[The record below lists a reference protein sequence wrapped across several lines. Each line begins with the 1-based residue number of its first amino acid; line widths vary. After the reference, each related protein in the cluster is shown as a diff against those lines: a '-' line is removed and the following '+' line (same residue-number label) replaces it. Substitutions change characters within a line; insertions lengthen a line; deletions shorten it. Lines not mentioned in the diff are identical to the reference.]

1 MAGYWMCGM
10 AGTGKST
17 IAQTVCLQ
25 LKRKGLLGGEFF
37 CSRQIEE
44 CHDYHKVIPTIAY
57 QLASCNA
64 EYQQALCDVLN
75 EDLQLAFKEPQYQVT
90 KLLIDPWKNAVK
102 GKKST
107 FLASVIVIDALDE
120 CRDISLVLE
129 FIVPAIKKQE
139 LPGLKFFLTSR
150 PEQHIKKH
158 FDLDTI
164 QQEGLYVQRFYLHNV
179 EKSIV
184 KKDISL
190 FLESGLIELGI
201 SKDKL
206 DILVE
211 RSGALFI
218 YAATLVKYLTSGGHR
233 ASSRLEKVLNVKG
246 SPDKIQTQ
254 MLDELY
260 TQILSDSLDKLS
272 PEEKDQSIKVI
283 HTAIM
288 TGTPV
293 SCQIIADLLGYKL
306 QDVKATI
313 SELQSVLYTSGPEEV
328 IYTFHA
334 SFADYITSKDRAE
347 DLHCNASEHHSVLAR
362 GCFDQME
369 RKLHFNICSLP
380 SSFLSDSKVAGLN
393 EAITQKLGGAVQYSC
408 IFWGYHLTEGEK
420 LNVGMEKFLQKK
432 ILFWIEAM
440 NLMGKMSECIRTLDL
455 VLKKGQFQEIQQR
468 QHTLQFR
475 DMANVFALSV
485 VKEMTPHLYL
495 SILPFYPAIS
505 NSFGRQVKVNTDIK
519 YTQSVGYW
527 DTASEVWDISI
538 SSDGG
543 RIVSGSD
550 DRTVRIWD
558 AQTGT
563 AIGEPLQ
570 GHEDQV
576 RSVAFSPDG
585 ARIVSGSS
593 DRTVRIWDAQTGAAI
608 GEPLQGHEDWVQS
621 VAFSPDGAKIV
632 SGSYDRTVRIWDAQT
647 GTAIGEPLQGHEH
660 WVQSV
665 AFSPD
670 GARIV
675 SGSSNRTV
683 RIWNAQTGTAI
694 GEPLQGHEDEVR
706 SVAFSPDG
714 ARIVSGS
721 SDRTVRIWDAQT
733 GTAIGE
739 PLQGHEHWIQSVAF
753 SPDGARIVSGSSD
766 STVRVWDAQTGT
778 AIGELLQGHED
789 EVRSVVFSPDGARI
803 VSGSY
808 DRTVRIWDAQ
818 TGTAI
823 GEPLQ
828 GHEDQVQ
835 SVAFSPDEARIV
847 SGSSDR
853 TVRIWDAQTGAAIGE
868 PLQGH
873 EDQGHEDQVRSVA
886 FSPDGTK
893 IVSGSSD
900 RTVRIWDAQ
909 TGTAIGEPLQGYED
923 WVQSVAFSPDG
934 AKIVSGS
941 SDRTVRI
948 WDAQTGAAI
957 VVSGSSD
964 RTVRIWDAQ
973 TGTVIGEPLQGHEDW
988 VKSVAFSP
996 DGARIVSGSYDGTVR
1011 IWDAQTGTAIGELLQ
1026 GHEDQVQSVAFS
1038 PDGARIV
1045 SGSSDRTV
1053 RIWNAQTGTA
1063 IGEPLQGHEDE
1074 VQSVALSSDRARIVS
1089 RSDDRAV
1096 TISSTG
1102 CSLSHKYNQWTID
1115 KDGWIRF
1122 PGIEC
1127 GIVWIPHQY
1136 YSTLCTLQNPI
1147 IVSQKGCTKL
1157 SFDEVVYGKDWAQC
1171 FTDR

>member
-1 MAGYWMCGM
+1 MPCILYTEIITKLNPSTSAFHEVGQRAKCIEGTRTKILDNIMNWAENGSSTTMAGYWMCGM

-37 CSRQIEE
+37 CSQQIEE

-102 GKKST
+102 RRKST
-107 FLASVIVIDALDE
+107 LLASVIVIDALDE
-120 CRDISLVLE
+120 RRDISLVLE

-158 FDLDTI
+158 FDLDAI
-164 QQEGLYVQRFYLHNV
+164 QQERLYVQRFYLHNV

-190 FLESGLIELGI
+190 FLENGLIGLGI

-313 SELQSVLYTSGPEEV
+313 SEMQSVLYTSGPEEV

-369 RKLHFNICSLP
+369 RKLHFNICNLP

-495 SILPFYPAIS
+495 SILLFYPAIS

-519 YTQSVGYW
+519 YTQSVGCW
-527 DTASEVWDISI
+527 DTASKVWDISI

-570 GHEDQV
+570 GHEDEV
-576 RSVAFSPDG
+576 LSVA
-585 ARIVSGSS
+585 
-593 DRTVRIWDAQTGAAI
+593 
-608 GEPLQGHEDWVQS
+608 
-621 VAFSPDGAKIV
+621 
-632 SGSYDRTVRIWDAQT
+632 
-647 GTAIGEPLQGHEH
+647 
-660 WVQSV
+660 
-665 AFSPD
+665 
-670 GARIV
+670 
-675 SGSSNRTV
+675 
-683 RIWNAQTGTAI
+683 
-694 GEPLQGHEDEVR
+694 
-706 SVAFSPDG
+706 
-714 ARIVSGS
+714 
-721 SDRTVRIWDAQT
+721 
-733 GTAIGE
+733 
-739 PLQGHEHWIQSVAF
+739 
-753 SPDGARIVSGSSD
+753 
-766 STVRVWDAQTGT
+766 
-778 AIGELLQGHED
+778 
-789 EVRSVVFSPDGARI
+789 FSPDGARI

-828 GHEDQVQ
+828 GHEDWVQ
-835 SVAFSPDEARIV
+835 SVAFSPDGARIV
-847 SGSSDR
+847 SGSY
-853 TVRIWDAQTGAAIGE
+853 
-868 PLQGH
+868 
-873 EDQGHEDQVRSVA
+873 
-886 FSPDGTK
+886 
-893 IVSGSSD
+893 D

-909 TGTAIGEPLQGYED
+909 TGTAIGEPLQG
-923 WVQSVAFSPDG
+923 
-934 AKIVSGS
+934 
-941 SDRTVRI
+941 
-948 WDAQTGAAI
+948 
-957 VVSGSSD
+957 
-964 RTVRIWDAQ
+964 
-973 TGTVIGEPLQGHEDW
+973 HE
-988 VKSVAFSP
+988 
-996 DGARIVSGSYDGTVR
+996 
-1011 IWDAQTGTAIGELLQ
+1011 
-1026 GHEDQVQSVAFS
+1026 
-1038 PDGARIV
+1038 
-1045 SGSSDRTV
+1045 
-1053 RIWNAQTGTA
+1053 N
-1063 IGEPLQGHEDE
+1063 
-1074 VQSVALSSDRARIVS
+1074 
-1089 RSDDRAV
+1089 
-1096 TISSTG
+1096 
-1102 CSLSHKYNQWTID
+1102 
-1115 KDGWIRF
+1115 
-1122 PGIEC
+1122 
-1127 GIVWIPHQY
+1127 
-1136 YSTLCTLQNPI
+1136 
-1147 IVSQKGCTKL
+1147 
-1157 SFDEVVYGKDWAQC
+1157 
-1171 FTDR
+1171 